1 MMLLYFIL
9 GAFVVIYMAFNIIS
23 LIKKPKNFEY
33 TEKYTTLDDII
44 MTLIVSAVSGLIFG
58 ALGYA
63 LYEIFLVKLF

>member
-1 MMLLYFIL
+1 MMLLYFI
-9 GAFVVIYMAFNIIS
+9 IYMAFNVIS

-33 TEKYTTLDDII
+33 TEKYTALDDII
-44 MTLIVSAVSGLIFG
+44 MTFIVSAVSGLIFG